1 MKRIIILFLCIFVLL
16 FLIDI
21 GTSKSGSM
29 SGNGNLAILF
39 EVPLAGFLLF
49 FARDWYRWLRHR
61 ILSKSSK
68 MLIAILSIV
77 FLLYGSFHTYQE
89 FTTYKPMLLEKME
102 KKYSREISPELF
114 EAMTSGINV
123 YTNSLYFNYVT
134 FLMFVALINLW
145 VLVSQML

>member
-1 MKRIIILFLCIFVLL
+1 MDSWGEDSFLGLDHSSPFPLLQSEILLGERELH
-16 FLIDI
+16 
-21 GTSKSGSM
+21 
-29 SGNGNLAILF
+29 

>member
-1 MKRIIILFLCIFVLL
+1 
-16 FLIDI
+16 
-21 GTSKSGSM
+21 
-29 SGNGNLAILF
+29 
-39 EVPLAGFLLF
+39 
-49 FARDWYRWLRHR
+49 
-61 ILSKSSK
+61 

-114 EAMTSGINV
+114 EAMTSGITV

-145 VLVSQML
+145 VLVSQLL